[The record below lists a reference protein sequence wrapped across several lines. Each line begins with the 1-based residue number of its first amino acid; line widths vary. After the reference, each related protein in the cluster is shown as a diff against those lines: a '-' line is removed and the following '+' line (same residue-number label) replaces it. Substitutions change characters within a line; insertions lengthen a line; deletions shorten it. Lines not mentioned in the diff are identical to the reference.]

1 MSGNW
6 YEGRRTS
13 DGCEV
18 WRVRGGVK
26 THLPHRL
33 DLWNHSP
40 TGLEWGYGGSGPAQL
55 ALALLADVLRD
66 DLQAVEY
73 HQAFKWQKVAP
84 IGMDSWRMT
93 ADEILK
99 WCEEHDQ
106 ERQDVLHA
114 QGDVPEPIDL
124 ADRLLNDQG
133 GGD

>member
-55 ALALLADVLRD
+55 ALAILADALKD
-66 DLQAVEY
+66 DLLAVEY
-73 HQAFKWQKVAP
+73 HQPFKW
-84 IGMDSWRMT
+84 
-93 ADEILK
+93 EIVSRLSGDTWKLTVDQVFK
-99 WCEEHDQ
+99 WVEAHDQ
-106 ERQDVLHA
+106 ERADVQHA
-114 QGDVPEPIDL
+114 KDCPAGGIDL
-124 ADRLLNDQG
+124 SADALDEHG
-133 GGD
+133 VGD